1 MSVDEGLD
9 VSWLDLHVR
18 TLDDGV
24 SGQAGVGPVLGEAH
38 VHEGV
43 GAVLTP
49 APLPPPL
56 HPGIFLRTG
65 KNNIVIAREAVVNEP
80 SLSVSCRHQLVS

>member
-1 MSVDEGLD
+1 MSEDEGLD
-9 VSWLDLHVR
+9 VSWPDLHVR
-18 TLDDGV
+18 AFDDGV
-24 SGQAGVGPVLGEAH
+24 SAQAGVGPVLGEAH

-43 GAVLTP
+43 GAVLTT

-65 KNNIVIAREAVVNEP
+65 EKNNVTARKAVINKP
-80 SLSVSCRHQLVS
+80 SFISILSSSVS